1 MGLPMATPRVSENPA
16 TRQHYA
22 AQAAL
27 AIALANAIRNLG
39 VNPTLEDYVG
49 AAADLTHEFSFGAIT
64 LAVDYYIDARGLA
77 QIRSAYTPVVTSP
90 WDAENIAS
98 YINTAVRGL
107 VDEARTATIESL
119 AQRIALNAGTEDLF
133 ANIDADPAAKRW
145 ARVTRPGACSF
156 CLMLAARG
164 ARYRTEDTAN
174 FRAHNVVDG
183 KGGLCRCDVEPL
195 FGDHYEAPAHVRA
208 AAGLWSDV
216 TDGLSGADA
225 RNAFRRAVAAQ
236 RRDT

>member
-1 MGLPMATPRVSENPA
+1 MSTPRVSENPT

-27 AIALANAIRNLG
+27 AAALASAIRDLG
-39 VNPTLEDYVG
+39 IDPTGDDYIS
-49 AAADLTHEFSFGAIT
+49 AAAELAHEFSFGAVT
-64 LAVDYYIDARGLA
+64 LAADYYLDARELA
-77 QIRSAYTPVVTSP
+77 GVKSTFSPIETTP
-90 WDAENIAS
+90 WDAGRIAA
-98 YINTAVRGL
+98 YIETSVADI
-107 VDEARTATIESL
+107 DEAARELTVESL
-119 AQRIALNAGTEDLF
+119 AQRITLDAGTDDLF
-133 ANIDADPAAKRW
+133 TNIEADREAKRW

-164 ARYRTEDTAN
+164 AQYRTEGSAN

-195 FGDHYEAPAHVRA
+195 FGDAYEPPAHVRA
-208 AAGLWSDV
+208 AASLWSES

-225 RNAFRRAVAAQ
+225 RNAFRRALAAE
-236 RRDT
+236 RRGA